1 MSIIKILDSLTAN
14 QIAAGE
20 VVERPSS
27 VVKELCENSLDAGA
41 SVVSVMIKNGGISLI
56 QVIDNGVGMEPSDVE
71 LAFLRHSTSK
81 LNSVMDFNNIRTMGF
96 RGEALASIA
105 AVSRIQIKSKQVKAE
120 QGYMAELEAGEI
132 TSKGLTGCPNG
143 TNITVESLF
152 FNTPARYKFLK
163 KDATEGSYIADIME
177 RFVLSRP
184 DVSFYFNNNGQE
196 IIHSPGNNDLK
207 SAVFSVYGKNI
218 TNSLIPVSYNGEGIT
233 VNGFV
238 GKPEISRKNR
248 QHQSV
253 FINHRY
259 VKSNTVT
266 AALEEAFKT
275 LLMKGNYPFCV
286 LNIEI
291 SPALV
296 DVNVHPQKTQVKFSN
311 ESDVFRAVFHSVRSV
326 ITSDSSA
333 IELNS
338 SDKNKN
344 DVTPDITGSDRNNNV
359 NLDTQNNSG
368 SFSNNGIEGNNNNSN
383 NNRDNNSNNNSNFK
397 PGTESDISHENAAI
411 HYATNDSEENSIL
424 AENGPLKSMSVREP
438 DKPVYNADDQ
448 NQNQQDESQ
457 QSSDLTKSEQPD
469 DLGKIHQSGDLN
481 KSDQTDDLGKMQ
493 QSGDL
498 SKSQQSID
506 GSQNSIEENV
516 NIASSEQISMG
527 KDYMSKMKF
536 IGSLF
541 NTYLLFEYANEMII
555 IDQHAAHERI
565 IYERLLEMQENHIN
579 PAQVLLTSVI
589 VELTAHEVLIVDEN
603 IDLLYRLGFE
613 CESFGSQSVILRSV
627 PVDSESIDPASA
639 FKSVL
644 DTISKPNMTPDK
656 IISEALYTVACKAAI
671 KANDKLNPLEV
682 FELITQMQEVDRST
696 HCPHGRPSIVKIP
709 KKDVEKWFKRIVG

>member
-1 MSIIKILDSLTAN
+1 MSVIKILDSLTAN

-56 QVIDNGVGMEPSDVE
+56 QVIDNGTGMEPSDVE
-71 LAFLRHSTSK
+71 VAFLRHSTSK
-81 LNSVMDFNNIRTMGF
+81 LNSVMDFNNITTMGF

-105 AVSRIQIKSKQVKAE
+105 AVSRIQIKSKQIKAE

-132 TSKGLTGCPNG
+132 TSKGLIGCPNG

-163 KDATEGSYIADIME
+163 KDSTEGSYIADIME

-207 SAVFSVYGKNI
+207 SAIFSVYGKNI
-218 TNSLIPVSYNGEGIT
+218 TNSLIYVSYIDEGVT

-238 GKPEISRKNR
+238 GKPEICRKNR

-311 ESDVFRAVFHSVRSV
+311 ESDVFRAVFHAVRSV
-326 ITSDSSA
+326 ISSDSSA
-333 IELNS
+333 IELKTSDDKNDITIDNTDSKRNSDVNS
-338 SDKNKN
+338 STRSN
-344 DVTPDITGSDRNNNV
+344 D
-359 NLDTQNNSG
+359 G
-368 SFSNNGIEGNNNNSN
+368 SFSSKGNESNNSNNIDKNTYSNETKYSNNNSN
-383 NNRDNNSNNNSNFK
+383 NTSNNNINNNGNSNFK
-397 PGTESDISHENAAI
+397 PGTESDISQKNAAI
-411 HYATNDSEENSIL
+411 HYETNDSEENKLL
-424 AENGPLKSMSVREP
+424 ADKGSLKSMSVKEP

-448 NQNQQDESQ
+448 NQNLQDESQ
-457 QSSDLTKSEQPD
+457 QSD
-469 DLGKIHQSGDLN
+469 
-481 KSDQTDDLGKMQ
+481 
-493 QSGDL
+493 DL
-498 SKSQQSID
+498 SKSEQTDYFNYVQQNGDFSKSEQTID
-506 GSQNSIEENV
+506 GSQNSLGENE
-516 NIASSEQISMG
+516 NSASSEQITMG

-579 PAQVLLTSVI
+579 PAQVLLSSVI
-589 VELTAHEVLIVDEN
+589 VDLTAHEVYIVDEN
-603 IDLLYRLGFE
+603 IDLLYKLGFE
-613 CESFGSQSVILRSV
+613 CESFGSQSIILRSV
-627 PVDSESIDPASA
+627 PLDTESIDPASA
-639 FKSVL
+639 FKAVL
-644 DTISKPNMTPDK
+644 DTISKPNLNPDK
-656 IISEALYTVACKAAI
+656 IFSEALYTVACKAAI
-671 KANDKLNPLEV
+671 KANDKLDPQEV